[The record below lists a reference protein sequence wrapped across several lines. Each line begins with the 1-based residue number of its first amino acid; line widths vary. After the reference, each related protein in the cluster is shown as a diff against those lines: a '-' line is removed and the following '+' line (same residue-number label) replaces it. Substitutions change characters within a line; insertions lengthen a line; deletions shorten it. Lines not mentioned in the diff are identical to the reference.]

1 MMTVIMREW
10 KNGGCGMKNKGKI
23 ISLFVS
29 DDLKEKI
36 QEAASEEGLTL
47 SAWIRRLIILTLKE
61 KDE

>member
-1 MMTVIMREW
+1 
-10 KNGGCGMKNKGKI
+10 MKNKGKI

-36 QEAASEEGLTL
+36 QEAARSEGLTL

-61 KDE
+61 KE